1 MDAGDRKRSPTM
13 KTTTRCPLCA
23 ATHAVTRA
31 DGLDEM
37 GRPVPASEAMMV
49 AHYREEMAARHAQ
62 PFQLFGRNTKPAAV
76 RPALRLVR
84 TPAEVAPVAA
94 PVAPAACPEGY
105 FVADW
110 DAAKKAR
117 RAEMAKAAKA
127 RRAAAKKT
135 AVA

>member
-1 MDAGDRKRSPTM
+1 MSTI
-13 KTTTRCPLCA
+13 RCPLCSA
-23 ATHAVTRA
+23 VHTLTSLDRTDERGNPVSAT
-31 DGLDEM
+31 D
-37 GRPVPASEAMMV
+37 AMLT
-49 AHYREEMAARHAQ
+49 AHFREEMAARHAQ
-62 PFQLFGRNTKPAAV
+62 PFQLFGRNTKPA
-76 RPALRLVR
+76 RKPALRLVR
-84 TPAEVAPVAA
+84 TPAEAAPVA
-94 PVAPAACPEGY
+94 APAACPEGY

>member
-13 KTTTRCPLCA
+13 KTTTHCPLCSA
-23 ATHAVTRA
+23 IHTVTS
-31 DGLDEM
+31 LDRIDER
-37 GRPVPASEAMMV
+37 GRPVSAADAMMT
-49 AHYREEMAARHAQ
+49 AHYREEMAARLAQ
-62 PFQLFGRNTKPAAV
+62 PFQLFGRNTKPA
-76 RPALRLVR
+76 RKPALRLVR
-84 TPAEVAPVAA
+84 TPAEAAPVAA

-127 RRAAAKKT
+127 RRAAAKKA

>member
-1 MDAGDRKRSPTM
+1 MYSKAKQPSQTSHLSMPAPPSARRSPS
-13 KTTTRCPLCA
+13 RCR
-23 ATHAVTRA
+23 V
-31 DGLDEM
+31 
-37 GRPVPASEAMMV
+37 
-49 AHYREEMAARHAQ
+49 
-62 PFQLFGRNTKPAAV
+62 
-76 RPALRLVR
+76 LRCSS
-84 TPAEVAPVAA
+84 AAPVAA

-127 RRAAAKKT
+127 RRAAAKKA